1 MLRIHW
7 RKQVEETMQ
16 TVPMR
21 LRPAR
26 GFACFLAAVLI
37 LALSSGAWAQKK
49 KKSDDG
55 DNSTPVALLPVPDS
69 DTIEQDIGEMLAA
82 FQVGDVEGLHKYY
95 SDNVVFVSAAF
106 APPVIGWKNYEPQY
120 EAQKAA
126 FQGMQI
132 IRRNTLIIVHQ
143 DVSWVTYEWQFAT
156 MLNGKPY
163 SAQGQTTLILNKVN
177 DKWLIVHNHT
187 SQIYPDEQQAAQSQQ
202 APAQYSQQ
210 PAAAR

>member
-1 MLRIHW
+1 MH
-7 RKQVEETMQ
+7 
-16 TVPMR
+16 TVPVR
-21 LRPAR
+21 FAPAR
-26 GFACFLAAVLI
+26 GFACVLAVVLI

-55 DNSTPVALLPVPDS
+55 DSSAPAQLLPVPDS
-69 DTIEQDIGEMLAA
+69 DTIEHNIGEMLAA
-82 FQVGDVEGLHKYY
+82 FQVGDVDALHQYY

-106 APPVIGWKNYEPQY
+106 APPVIGWKNYVPQY

-126 FQGMQI
+126 FQGMQL

-143 DVSWVTYEWQFAT
+143 DLSWVTYEWQFAT

-163 SAQGQTTLILNKVN
+163 SAQGQTTLILNKVA

-187 SQIYPDEQQAAQSQQ
+187 SQICAEQQQSAEAQQTSG
-202 APAQYSQQ
+202 QYSPQ
-210 PAAAR
+210 PAAARQ